1 VSPDHKPGPLNHTP
15 RTHPKPLHGTKFADG
30 DCIARPL
37 PQRSQSEPLKT
48 TLVTALSPK
57 ARRQRQQGLEDNV
70 GGLLNTLLVTTY
82 DGESESENVNYETD
96 AFDWQDEGP
105 GFLIELNKKKTTL
118 RQRKCRAR
126 RLGYGRA
133 DTV

>member
-1 VSPDHKPGPLNHTP
+1 VSPDHKPGPLNHPPTA
-15 RTHPKPLHGTKFADG
+15 HPKLVCGTKSADG
-30 DCIARPL
+30 YCIARPA
-37 PQRSQSEPLKT
+37 PQRSHSEP
-48 TLVTALSPK
+48 LVTALATAPK
-57 ARRQRQQGLEDNV
+57 PRRQRQRELENNV
-70 GGLLNTLLVTTY
+70 GSLLNTLLVTTY
-82 DGESESENVNYETD
+82 DGESESENVNPDTD

-118 RQRKCRAR
+118 RQRKSKAR

>member
-1 VSPDHKPGPLNHTP
+1 VSPDHKPGPLNHPPTA
-15 RTHPKPLHGTKFADG
+15 HPKLVRGTKSADG
-30 DCIARPL
+30 YCIARPS
-37 PQRSQSEPLKT
+37 PQRSQSDPLKT
-48 TLVTALSPK
+48 TLVTAPSQKP
-57 ARRQRQQGLEDNV
+57 RRQRQRELEDNV

-82 DGESESENVNYETD
+82 DGESESENVNLETD

-118 RQRKCRAR
+118 RQRKSRAR